1 LSKREGMDQNT
12 EELIRQSAR
21 KVFSEKGFSGAR
33 MQDIADEAKINRAL
47 LHYYFRSKEKL
58 FELIFDEAVTRFL
71 GAVQPIMFA
80 RIPLFE
86 KIEKLVAT
94 EIDLCVAE
102 PCNAMFIL
110 HEMMRNPAVLERR
123 NIRKLYESFLG
134 NLSIALTEEYKR
146 GSIVKIE
153 AESLFLHIISLVLFP
168 FIGKAYLQQAFGLDE
183 EGYWKMIQK
192 RKKEVTRFVINGIR
206 IFESRPEGVSSDS

>member
-1 LSKREGMDQNT
+1 
-12 EELIRQSAR
+12 
-21 KVFSEKGFSGAR
+21 
-33 MQDIADEAKINRAL
+33 
-47 LHYYFRSKEKL
+47 
-58 FELIFDEAVTRFL
+58 
-71 GAVQPIMFA
+71 
-80 RIPLFE
+80 
-86 KIEKLVAT
+86 
-94 EIDLCVAE
+94 
-102 PCNAMFIL
+102 
-110 HEMMRNPAVLERR
+110 MMRNPAVLERR